1 MTESVMATVIND
13 LGSFRDPANRVYTRD
28 SGLGSLRVLR
38 GVNTIALN
46 NFVKLLDE
54 SFFKRAVEKGY
65 IVRTQLLNASDTDA
79 ETILQDG
86 WSGVLEHDPIPFIS
100 YPYEWSFSMLKDA
113 ALLQLGLLEKAL
125 ENGWT
130 VKDATPYNIQFRAS
144 KPVFIDIPS
153 FEPWGNGDAW
163 VGYRQFCSM
172 FLTPLMLRAHLNI
185 DFRPLLRSYLDGI
198 PPTEAVRFFSGRNR
212 YKKGVMSHI
221 VFPARVENAIG
232 KKERDDRPA
241 ARRNG
246 RKQSKSMVI
255 GLVQSLKR
263 VVRSLTIK
271 IEHTDWAHY
280 DKTHSYEDEEHAA
293 KKHFV
298 TEHAGERARGH
309 VWDIG
314 CNTGTFSR
322 LCASFSDAV
331 ISIDGDPNA
340 IEQLYLAERQSEEA
354 KILPLVMNLNNISP
368 NQGWG
373 GAERKALDARKTP
386 DVVLALALIHHTR
399 ISANIPNKMFLMWLR
414 SLNADIIIEFV
425 DRHDE
430 MVAKLLTNKVEQYE
444 DYTLDSFVVEMKSLF
459 EIAARRSLKGGKRVI
474 FYLRPKPF
482 I

>member
-1 MTESVMATVIND
+1 MIKSAMATVVTD
-13 LGSFRDPANRVYTRD
+13 RGSFRDPANRVYMRD
-28 SGLGSLRVLR
+28 CDSDDLRVLR

-46 NFVKLLDE
+46 NFVKLLEE
-54 SFFKRAVEKGY
+54 SFFKRAVEKEY
-65 IVRTQLLNASDTDA
+65 IVRTHLLDATDTDA
-79 ETILQDG
+79 QAILEDG
-86 WSGVLEHDPIPFIS
+86 WSGVLEHEPIPFIS

-125 ENGWT
+125 DNGWT
-130 VKDATPYNIQFRAS
+130 VKDASPYNIQFRAS
-144 KPVFIDIPS
+144 RPVFIDIPS
-153 FEPWGNGDAW
+153 FEPWGDGDSW

-212 YKKGVMSHI
+212 FKKGVMSHI

-241 ARRNG
+241 ARRND
-246 RKQSKSMVI
+246 RKQSKTMVV

-263 VVRSLTIK
+263 LVKSLTIK

-280 DKTHSYEDEEHAA
+280 DKTHSYEDKEHAT

-298 TEHAGERARGH
+298 KKHAGERVRGH

-322 LCASFSDAV
+322 LCADFSDAV
-331 ISIDGDPNA
+331 ISIDGDSNA
-340 IEQLYLAERQSEEA
+340 IEQLYLAERRSEEN

-373 GAERKALDARKTP
+373 GAERMALDARKAP

-399 ISANIPNKMFLMWLR
+399 ISANIPNKMFLKWLR

-430 MVAKLLTNKVEQYE
+430 MVVKLLTNKVEQYD
-444 DYTLDSFVVEMKSLF
+444 DYTLDSFVMETESLF
-459 EIAARRSLKGGKRVI
+459 EIAARSSLKGGKRVI